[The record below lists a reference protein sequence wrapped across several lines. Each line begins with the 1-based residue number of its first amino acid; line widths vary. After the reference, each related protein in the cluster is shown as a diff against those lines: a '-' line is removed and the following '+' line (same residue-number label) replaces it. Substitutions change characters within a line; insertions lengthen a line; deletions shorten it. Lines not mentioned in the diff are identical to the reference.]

1 MILEDE
7 LQRIKLIASDKSDK
21 NKFCVADLPTGV
33 ICGVYGVEVAGG
45 KFEVEDIVYPNLE
58 GKDPLS
64 GNEKNDS
71 DEFIVLMSGLG
82 LGTDNDPM
90 PLELAL
96 SWLVG
101 EAGEMSDQEKN
112 SKIERIVIAGN
123 SLSESTRDRDAMSK
137 AKYLTKDRD
146 ASSLAA
152 VCRLDDIL
160 LQLSTSVNVDLMPG
174 ANDPT
179 NQLMPQQ
186 PLHHC
191 LFPRKYHYCFLLIKM
206 RIVKIIFNPSIVC
219 INFILKFIFRSQCL
233 PNV

>member
-7 LQRIKLIASDKSDK
+7 LQRIRLIASERTSSKDG
-21 NKFCVADLPTGV
+21 FCVSNLPTGV
-33 ICGVYGVEVAGG
+33 ICGVYGMEVAGG
-45 KFEVEDIVYPNLE
+45 KFEVEDIIYPILNARAPSIKSE
-58 GKDPLS
+58 RSADNAAIDNS
-64 GNEKNDS
+64 
-71 DEFIVLMSGLG
+71 IVLMSGLG
-82 LGTDNDPM
+82 LGTEGDPM

-101 EAGEMSDQEKN
+101 EAGEMSDQERN
-112 SKIERIVIAGN
+112 SKIERVIVAGN
-123 SLSESTRDRDAMSK
+123 SLSESMRDRDAMSK

-179 NQLMPQQ
+179 NQLLPQQ

-191 LFPRKYHYCFLLIKM
+191 LFPRK
-206 RIVKIIFNPSIVC
+206 
-219 INFILKFIFRSQCL
+219 
-233 PNV
+233 

>member
-7 LQRIKLIASDKSDK
+7 LQRIKLIASTNVDK
-21 NKFCVADLPTGV
+21 NTFSVTNLPTGV
-33 ICGVYGVEVAGG
+33 ICGVYGVEIAGG
-45 KFEVEDIVYPNLE
+45 KFEVEDIVYPSFDT
-58 GKDPLS
+58 KSPIT
-64 GNEKNDS
+64 GNKRTGPIDGS
-71 DEFIVLMSGLG
+71 DDLIVLMSGLG
-82 LGTDNDPM
+82 LGTEADPM

-112 SKIERIVIAGN
+112 SKIERVIVAGN

-191 LFPRKYHYCFLLIKM
+191 LFPRE
-206 RIVKIIFNPSIVC
+206 
-219 INFILKFIFRSQCL
+219 
-233 PNV
+233 

>member
-7 LQRIKLIASDKSDK
+7 LQRIKLIASANVDK
-21 NKFCVADLPTGV
+21 NTFSVTNLPTGV
-33 ICGVYGVEVAGG
+33 ICGVYGVEIAGG
-45 KFEVEDIVYPNLE
+45 KFEVEDIVYPSFDT
-58 GKDPLS
+58 KSPIT
-64 GNEKNDS
+64 GNKRTRPIDGND
-71 DEFIVLMSGLG
+71 DLIVLMSGLG
-82 LGTDNDPM
+82 LGTEADPM

-112 SKIERIVIAGN
+112 SKIERVIVAGN
-123 SLSESTRDRDAMSK
+123 SLSASTRDRDAMSK

-152 VCRLDDIL
+152 VSRLDDIL

-191 LFPRKYHYCFLLIKM
+191 LFPRE
-206 RIVKIIFNPSIVC
+206 
-219 INFILKFIFRSQCL
+219 
-233 PNV
+233 

>member
-7 LQRIKLIASDKSDK
+7 LQRIKLIASTNVDK
-21 NKFCVADLPTGV
+21 NTFSVTNLPTGV
-33 ICGVYGVEVAGG
+33 ICGVYGVEIAGG
-45 KFEVEDIVYPNLE
+45 KFEVEDIVYPSFDT
-58 GKDPLS
+58 KS
-64 GNEKNDS
+64 SITGNKRTRTIDGND
-71 DEFIVLMSGLG
+71 DLIVLMSGLG
-82 LGTDNDPM
+82 LGTEADPM

-112 SKIERIVIAGN
+112 SKIERVIVAGN

-191 LFPRKYHYCFLLIKM
+191 LFPRE
-206 RIVKIIFNPSIVC
+206 
-219 INFILKFIFRSQCL
+219 
-233 PNV
+233 

>member
-7 LQRIKLIASDKSDK
+7 LQRIKLIASEKNDK

-45 KFEVEDIVYPNLE
+45 KFEVEDIVYPNLD
-58 GKDPLS
+58 GKDPLI
-64 GNEKNDS
+64 GHKNNDS
-71 DEFIVLMSGLG
+71 DELIVLMSGLG
-82 LGTDNDPM
+82 LGTENDPM

-112 SKIERIVIAGN
+112 SKIERIIIAGN

-191 LFPRKYHYCFLLIKM
+191 LFPRKYHYCLL
-206 RIVKIIFNPSIVC
+206 VKS
-219 INFILKFIFRSQCL
+219 
-233 PNV
+233 